1 MEKLAERESAPRHG
15 PLAAAPSLAVQFF
28 LIPLAVVGVLV
39 LVYLGFRM
47 LIEDQRTAQEY
58 LQDVQY
64 GGRERRWPAAYEL
77 SRLMAAPGAEA
88 SDPTLGPALVAAFE
102 AAAGDDPRVR
112 RYLALAIGRLEQPP
126 PTAVPALLAAVDD
139 SDGEVA
145 ISAVWA
151 LGAIGDPSA
160 VPRLSAVYGS
170 ADPGLRKVA
179 VYALG
184 ALAGTSQSD
193 ILRTALEDPVA
204 DVQWNAAVALAR
216 HRDASGSA
224 VLRRMLDRQYVERQV
239 TRTGSRTVETDPVE
253 DVIISGLRAVGAL
266 GDVSLR
272 ESVARLSRD
281 DASAQVRT
289 VALETLERLNGDRPR
304 G

>member
-1 MEKLAERESAPRHG
+1 MDKLAEGESAPRQG

-39 LVYLGFRM
+39 MVYLGFRM

-58 LQDVQY
+58 LHDVQY

-77 SRLMAAPGAEA
+77 SRLMVAPGAEA
-88 SDPTLGPALVAAFE
+88 ADPTIGPALVQAFE
-102 AAAGDDPRVR
+102 DAAGDDPRVR

-126 PTAVPALLAAVDD
+126 AAAVPALLAAIDD
-139 SDGEVA
+139 PDGEVA
-145 ISAVWA
+145 VSAVWA
-151 LGAIGDPSA
+151 LGAIGDPAA
-160 VPRLSAVYGS
+160 VPGLSVIYGS
-170 ADPGLRKVA
+170 TDPGLRKVT

-184 ALAGTSQSD
+184 AIAGTSQ
-193 ILRTALEDPVA
+193 IGTLRLALEDPVA

-216 HRDASGSA
+216 HRDASGVT
-224 VLRRMLDRQYVERQV
+224 VLRRMLDREYVARQV
-239 TRTGSRTVETDPVE
+239 TRIGRETEEADPVA

-266 GDVSLR
+266 GEASLR
-272 ESVARLSRD
+272 DSVAALSRD
-281 DASAQVRT
+281 DTSVQVRT

-304 G
+304 S